1 MEIAALVLA
10 WVLVLVSLLVAVASV
25 VIPVLPGTPVVLL
38 ATVLAGWLTGFERV
52 DANIIIW
59 VAVLTAVAIGIDF
72 LGNVIG
78 AQGFGAGRAGIWGG
92 VIGSFVGLIVF
103 PPWGFLLGALLG
115 AVLFELLAG
124 RPVEQAWR
132 AGIGAL
138 IGTVAGVAGKVVV
151 LVVMA
156 WVVLGRLAGG

>member
-1 MEIAALVLA
+1 MVLA
-10 WVLVLVSLLVAVASV
+10 WVLVIVSLLVAVAGV
-25 VIPVLPGTPVVLL
+25 VVPVLPGAPIVLL
-38 ATVLAGWLTGFERV
+38 ATVLAGWMTGFERI

-59 VAVLTAVAIGIDF
+59 VGVLTAVAIGIDF

-92 VIGSFVGLIVF
+92 VIGSFVGIIVF

-115 AVLFELLAG
+115 AVLFESLAG
-124 RPVEQAWR
+124 RSLDQAWR

-138 IGTVAGVAGKVVV
+138 IGTVAGVAGKVVI
-151 LVVMA
+151 LVVIA